1 MLIFEREK
9 EIPLFN
15 FNFVVEK
22 FTAVRYNKY
31 KGNSRKLFGKLEFD
45 KGGIRMDNNEKKKKE
60 PWRIIVGIIAIA
72 YIVYMWVEKD
82 IMTIYTTMPKE
93 QVVPL
98 IATTIA
104 VSLIKV
110 AAIAGGILLIK
121 WIISKFKNK

>member
-45 KGGIRMDNNEKKKKE
+45 EVICWNAISYGKRMD
-60 PWRIIVGIIAIA
+60 
-72 YIVYMWVEKD
+72 
-82 IMTIYTTMPKE
+82 
-93 QVVPL
+93 L
-98 IATTIA
+98 
-104 VSLIKV
+104 
-110 AAIAGGILLIK
+110 
-121 WIISKFKNK
+121 